1 MIRINLLERR
11 KEARAQRQFN
21 AAQLGPVL
29 CTLLIVGTGILLG
42 WRFWTLRQDT
52 ARLVQDVAR
61 AEQDAARLRSAL
73 QEVERFEK
81 RKAQIQE
88 RVALIEELRRG
99 QNGPVH
105 LLDEVSRSVPDRLW
119 LTELRQQNADV
130 QIQGRASSL
139 TALSDFVGNL
149 EASGYFA
156 RPVEIVDSQVETVQ
170 GSGDLVRFS
179 VKATFVLP
187 GMPAPTPPAP
197 APRARPAGAAAA
209 RPAR

>member
-21 AAQLGPVL
+21 AAQLAPVV
-29 CTLLIVGTGILLG
+29 CTLLLIGTAIVLG
-42 WRFWTLRQDT
+42 WRFWALGQEA
-52 ARLVQDVAR
+52 ARLDQDVAR

-73 QEVERFEK
+73 QEVERFEQ

-99 QNGPVH
+99 QSGPVH
-105 LLDEVSRSVPDRLW
+105 MLDEISRSVPDRLW
-119 LTELRQQNADV
+119 LTTMQQENADV
-130 QIQGRASSL
+130 RLDGRASSL

-156 RPVEIVDSQVETVQ
+156 RPVEIVDSQVENVA
-170 GSGDLVRFS
+170 GAGDLVKFT
-179 VKATFVLP
+179 VKAKFAMP
-187 GMPAPTPPAP
+187 GMPAPTPPATG
-197 APRARPAGAAAA
+197 ATARPGGAAAA

>member
-11 KEARAQRQFN
+11 KEPRAQRQLN
-21 AAQLGPVL
+21 AAQLGAVL
-29 CTLLIVGTGILLG
+29 CTLLIVGTAIVLG
-42 WRFWTLRQDT
+42 WRFWSLRQEA

-73 QEVERFEK
+73 QEVEKFEK

-105 LLDEVSRSVPDRLW
+105 MLDEISRSVPDRLW
-119 LTELRQQNADV
+119 LAEMRQDAGDV
-130 QIQGRASSL
+130 RIDGRASSL
-139 TALSDFVGNL
+139 TSLSDFVGNL

-170 GSGDLVRFS
+170 GSGDLVKFT

-187 GMPAPTPPAP
+187 GMPAPPPPPAAAGRPLRP
-197 APRARPAGAAAA
+197 APA